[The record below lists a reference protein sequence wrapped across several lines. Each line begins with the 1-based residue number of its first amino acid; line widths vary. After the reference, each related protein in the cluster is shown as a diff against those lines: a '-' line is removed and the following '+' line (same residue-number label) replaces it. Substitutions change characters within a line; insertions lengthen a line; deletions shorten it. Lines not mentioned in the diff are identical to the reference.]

1 MEEEFYAIVKL
12 VSGEEIFSKV
22 CPCDENDRTLLILE
36 VPVIMESIHIRQM
49 GITTVKVS
57 PWIKMSDDDMF
68 IIDMN
73 KVITVTEINDSN
85 MIKMHQKYIRN
96 KNRKSGK
103 TKISPNM
110 GYLSTIADA
119 RVSLENLY
127 NLCS

>member
-22 CPCDENDRTLLILE
+22 CPCEEKDRTLLILE

-103 TKISPNM
+103 TKVSSNM

>member
-12 VSGEEIFSKV
+12 ISGEEIFSKV

-36 VPVIMESIHIRQM
+36 APVTMESIHIRQM
-49 GITTVKVS
+49 GITTIKVS

-73 KVITVTEINDSN
+73 KVMTITEIKDNN
-85 MIKMHQKYIRN
+85 MIKMHQKYIKD

-103 TKISPNM
+103 TKVSSNM

-119 RVSLENLY
+119 RVSLEKLY
-127 NLCS
+127 RLSN

>member
-22 CPCDENDRTLLILE
+22 CPCEEKDRTLLILE

-103 TKISPNM
+103 TKVSSNM

-127 NLCS
+127 NLCI